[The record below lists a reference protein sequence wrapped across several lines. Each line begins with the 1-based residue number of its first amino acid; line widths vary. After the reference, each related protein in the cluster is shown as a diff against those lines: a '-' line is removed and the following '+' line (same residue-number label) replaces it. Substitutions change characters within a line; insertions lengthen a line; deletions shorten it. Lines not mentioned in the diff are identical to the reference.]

1 MATADCM
8 ITTIEEYNA
17 LRDSINEYVELLGS
31 QLSEKDCAIS
41 DCHHYLELHKC
52 SGPVLVKIA
61 SKLTLL
67 LRERREIKD
76 KLQEM
81 SAIKS
86 KICGGSVLKD
96 NKLNRFY
103 SVRTHVLDDVDTSRV
118 WTTHGITKEAAPVA
132 VVDNTLQIWLSK
144 CTNSPLK
151 KFIKDNDINLSTIF
165 KNDHGFQGTYKEAKD
180 WLAKDNGNVARLDYD
195 WFFFKLVNCAQSGKA
210 WFTYKWSICK

>member
-1 MATADCM
+1 MATAECM

-17 LRDSINEYVELLGS
+17 LRDSINEYVELLNS

-41 DCHHYLELHKC
+41 DCHHYLELNKC

-86 KICGGSVLKD
+86 KICGGSVIKD
-96 NKLNRFY
+96 NKVNRFY
-103 SVRTHVLDDVDTSRV
+103 SVRTHVLDDVDTSRI
-118 WTTHGITKEAAPVA
+118 WTTHGATTDAEPVP
-132 VVDNTLQIWLSK
+132 VVDNTFQIWLNK
-144 CTNSPLK
+144 CTNVALK
-151 KFIKDNDINLSTIF
+151 KFIKDNDINLSTTF

-180 WLAKDNGNVARLDYD
+180 WLNGNASRLTSD
-195 WFFFKLVNCAQSGKA
+195 WFFFKLVSCVQSGKA

>member
-1 MATADCM
+1 MANAECM

-17 LRDSINEYVELLGS
+17 LRDSVNEYVELLNT

-41 DCHHYLELHKC
+41 DCHHYLELNKC

-67 LRERREIKD
+67 LRERRGIKD

-96 NKLNRFY
+96 NKLNRVY
-103 SVRTHVLDDVDTSRV
+103 SVRTHVLDDVDTSRI
-118 WTTHGITKEAAPVA
+118 WTTHEITKETDPVS
-132 VVDNTLQIWLSK
+132 DEDTTLQIWLSK
-144 CTNSPLK
+144 CTNVPLK
-151 KFIKDNDINLSTIF
+151 KFIEDNDINLSTTF

-180 WLAKDNGNVARLDYD
+180 WLNGNAARLDSDY
-195 WFFFKLVNCAQSGKA
+195 FFFKLVSFAQSGKS

>member
-17 LRDSINEYVELLGS
+17 LRDSINKYVELLGS

-41 DCHHYLELHKC
+41 DCHHYLELNKC

-103 SVRTHVLDDVDTSRV
+103 SVRTHVLDDVDTSRF
-118 WTTHGITKEAAPVA
+118 WINHEPTKTEEPTK

-144 CTNSPLK
+144 CTNVALK
-151 KFIKDNDINLSTIF
+151 AFIEANNISLSTIF
-165 KNDHGFQGTYKEAKD
+165 KNDCGFQGTWKEAKD
-180 WLAKDNGNVARLDYD
+180 WLAKTNGNVAMYDYD
-195 WFFFKLVNCAQSGKA
+195 WFFFKLVSSAQSGKK
-210 WFTYKWSICK
+210 WFTYKWSICE